1 MGVRHTPPVPRRQPQ
16 EDGLAET
23 QIIAAVCCSNV
34 CNTLLPLPKEQ
45 VRY

>member
-1 MGVRHTPPVPRRQPQ
+1 MGVRHRPPVPRRQPQ

-23 QIIAAVCCSNV
+23 QIIAAVC
-34 CNTLLPLPKEQ
+34 NTLLPLPKEQ